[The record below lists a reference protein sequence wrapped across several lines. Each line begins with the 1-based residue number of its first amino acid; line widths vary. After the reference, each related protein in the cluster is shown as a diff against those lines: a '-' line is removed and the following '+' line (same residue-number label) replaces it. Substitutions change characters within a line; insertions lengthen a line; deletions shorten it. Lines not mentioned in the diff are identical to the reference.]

1 MSLYSIR
8 VMKARA
14 KGIIARETTSIV
26 AVKMLK
32 GKIESN
38 YNFVYF
44 VVNMYSLL
52 CVYFLHLLENQRNS
66 VKGIDAVFI
75 CDTDH
80 CFAR

>member
-38 YNFVYF
+38 YDFVYF
-44 VVNMYSLL
+44 VVNMYSL
-52 CVYFLHLLENQRNS
+52 CAYTSCTCWKTKEIV
-66 VKGIDAVFI
+66 
-75 CDTDH
+75 
-80 CFAR
+80 

>member
-38 YNFVYF
+38 YDFVYF
-44 VVNMYSLL
+44 VVNMYSL
-52 CVYFLHLLENQRNS
+52 CVYTSCTCWKMKEI
-66 VKGIDAVFI
+66 V
-75 CDTDH
+75 
-80 CFAR
+80 